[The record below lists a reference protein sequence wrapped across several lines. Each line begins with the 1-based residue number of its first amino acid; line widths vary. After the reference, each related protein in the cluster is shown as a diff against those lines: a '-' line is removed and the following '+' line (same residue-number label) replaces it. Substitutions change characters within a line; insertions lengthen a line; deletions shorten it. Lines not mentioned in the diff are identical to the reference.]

1 MDFKKIQIIFLAIFV
16 IIDIFL
22 FSLFHQNS
30 NLQTENNNNKG
41 SDAEIIKE
49 LPNDQINVEPKLS
62 TKNQTGYYLSAVY
75 DNTLQNAKSQL
86 RNQKTTYANNTLRS
100 TFKRPIGLYSGDY
113 ESILDK
119 LMKKKTF
126 VAHGD
131 EYEYSSDLSTKDNV
145 VYVQSTDEGNLYGP
159 HHGQIT
165 FYINSDHLL
174 VGYTQS
180 YMNDVS
186 ILREKS
192 DIISPAKAL
201 VWLYQYNEIPD
212 NSKVKWVKLYYT
224 QLLSIKN
231 NVVLIPTWL
240 IGYKSDDSSDLTIKR
255 INAFNGAILSGSG
268 SAKDSADNSAN
279 NN

>member
-30 NLQTENNNNKG
+30 NLQTENNSKG

-75 DNTLQNAKSQL
+75 DNTLQNDKSQL

-100 TFKRPIGLYSGDY
+100 TFKRPIGLYSSDY

-126 VAHGD
+126 IAHGD
-131 EYEYSSDLSTKDNV
+131 EYEYSSDLSTKDSV
-145 VYVQSTDEGNLYGP
+145 VYVQTTDEGNLYGA

>member
-30 NLQTENNNNKG
+30 NLQTENNNKG

>member
-30 NLQTENNNNKG
+30 NLQTENNSKG

-100 TFKRPIGLYSGDY
+100 TFKRPIGLYSSDY

-126 VAHGD
+126 IAHGD

-255 INAFNGAILSGSG
+255 INAFNGAILSGSR